1 MKWNITA
8 KDLENFCNTNPRRA
22 QELLPNLTYK
32 LIKASVELE
41 QIYLPKGSSISNPG
55 YDGFIKTKDRHRI
68 IPIGKSIW
76 EFGTDQKISSKAE
89 KDYKK
94 RLHNSDPNI
103 TFIFGT
109 FRAWTKKDIFCK
121 KYTDKHK
128 WKEVKALNSVDYEA
142 WLEDHPSIALHLA
155 QEIGK
160 LPPQNIKLISARL
173 EDWRKQTQVELKDE
187 LVLCNRENEQFAFI
201 NSLKNKNGLINIIA
215 PIESEGLIFSLS
227 IIEKNTD
234 YTDRTLIIQ
243 SQDVWDNIVEVYN
256 GLILFYEGFEPNNI
270 GYATS
275 KHLVVRISRNNKEIT
290 KEHNDIYLTKQDK
303 TRVLEKMGFS
313 TLEANKINK
322 DTFGNLDF
330 IAIHPKLKPIDNN
343 ILIKLEKIIKNDLHS
358 YLPLFL
364 AGSWD
369 TSYTGDVNFLEAI
382 SEKKYI
388 DLKKHIE
395 NIKITNLLEIAGLHY
410 HKILLKK
417 LIINYFY
424 NYTIDD
430 LFLENIKN
438 VFLEKDKTFKE
449 KQASISNFTFT
460 HSRFLRKELAD
471 TLVILAVDNPNNQHK
486 IDKTIEDII
495 DKNNI
500 VESIFN
506 LKDVLGLLAEASPR
520 GIINQFKLLV
530 KNKKERE
537 LLKRFFE
544 KDTFLFDDSQCLFY
558 TLKIIAWDHNY
569 FTEVVKVLFELGKND
584 FCKKECL
591 ITLQTLFTGWIH
603 NTNTPHNKRI
613 ALLENFY
620 TNNSEVIWNI
630 LCGILPSNYEVQ
642 IGHSYPKHRNW
653 HNGFEFN
660 SKNISNEYSEYI
672 EAATQLILKNTNNLE
687 KSFYCISILTKINTK
702 YQSDFVDK
710 LETFLKNA
718 NNKKKFEIKQK
729 ITEQIEN
736 IKNYNW
742 PVSRECI
749 TKMQK
754 LVESICFNNPLYE
767 NLHLFQY
774 HGKENSEHLHT
785 QRLQAIKNICQQ
797 AGVRYIFILIRE
809 SSSIV
814 CGKIGEIIYEIN
826 YLKFE
831 STMFKWLV
839 SNTKN
844 KQLCARGFFLRNIDK
859 ILQDNIKLKSITA
872 QQRIELFKI
881 SKPDNTKLKILKEQ
895 NLDEQKHYWENFTI
909 YVEQDSDLI
918 SSIFYTLLSFNMPEK
933 ALLFLGVSLSMWI
946 SFDKIKINIEDITN
960 AMLQVD
966 PKKCNGDEERYYYG
980 EIIKKLQEVDL
991 NLFIMFNIEWKFLQ
1005 LRNFNCIFSLRYML
1019 QNPHSFIDLIFPNNN
1034 DMQKLDSKSKKAY
1047 EENLFYFLKF
1057 FSFLNPITNQPI
1069 LNTDEMKKWI
1079 EEVINYA
1086 TKTQP
1091 DDKILYL
1098 KYIIGD
1104 LLWQFINSHE
1114 ATSLSSKILKIIDE
1128 YLEDSQIKDG
1138 FIQEGLGLPKIT
1150 CEKVDEIGEKE
1161 KQEAEKYNKYA
1172 IFFRDKFFI
1181 NLFECFLKKSNQC
1194 TRKAIF
1200 EDEYKKIIQLA

>member
-1 MKWNITA
+1 MKWNIAA

-22 QELLPNLTYK
+22 QELLPNLTYR

-76 EFGTDQKISSKAE
+76 EFGTDQKINSKAE

-94 RLHNSDPNI
+94 RLHNSDSDI

-121 KYTDKHK
+121 KYTDEHK
-128 WKEVKALNSVDYEA
+128 WKEVKALNSVDYED

-173 EDWRKQTQVELKDE
+173 EDWRKQTQVVLKDE

-215 PIESEGLIFSLS
+215 PVELEGLIFSLS
-227 IIEKNTD
+227 TIEKNTD
-234 YTDRTLIIQ
+234 YIDRALVIQ
-243 SQDVWDNIVEVYN
+243 SQGAWNNIVEDYS

-275 KHLVVRISRNNKEIT
+275 KHLVVRISSNNKAIA
-290 KEHNDIYLTKQDK
+290 KKHNDIYLTKQDK
-303 TRVLEKMGFS
+303 TQALEKMGFS

-330 IAIHPKLKPIDNN
+330 IAIHPKLKPIDNKM
-343 ILIKLEKIIKNDLHS
+343 LIRLEKIIKNDLHS

-364 AGSWD
+364 AGAWD
-369 TSYTGDVNFLEAI
+369 TSYEEDVNFLEAI

-395 NIKITNLLEIAGLHY
+395 NMKNANLLEIAGSHY

-424 NYTIDD
+424 NYIIDD

-438 VFLEKDKTFKE
+438 VFLEKNKTFKE
-449 KQASISNFTFT
+449 KQSFISNFAFT

-471 TLVILAVDNPNNQHK
+471 TLIILAMDNPNNQHK
-486 IDKTIEDII
+486 IDKIIEDII

-500 VESIFN
+500 AESIFN
-506 LKDVLGLLAEASPR
+506 LKDVLNLLAEASPR
-520 GIINQFKLLV
+520 AIINQFKLLA

-544 KDTFLFDDSQCLFY
+544 KDTFLFDNSHYLFY
-558 TLKIIAWDHNY
+558 TLKIIAWDQNY
-569 FTEVVKVLFELGKND
+569 FAEVVKVLFELEKND
-584 FCKKECL
+584 FYKKECL
-591 ITLQTLFTGWIH
+591 STLHTLFAGWIH

-630 LCGILPSNYEVQ
+630 LCGILPSGYEIQ
-642 IGHSYPKHRNW
+642 IGLSYPKHRNW
-653 HNGFEFN
+653 YDGFEIN
-660 SKNISNEYSEYI
+660 SKNISKEYSEYI

-687 KSFYCISILTKINTK
+687 KSFFCVSILTKINTR

-718 NNKKKFEIKQK
+718 NSKKKFEIKQK
-729 ITEQIEN
+729 ITEQIKN
-736 IKNYNW
+736 IRNYNLS
-742 PVSRECI
+742 VSCECI

-754 LVESICFNNPLYE
+754 LAESICFNDPIYE

-774 HGKENSEHLHT
+774 HVQDNSEQLRT

-809 SSSIV
+809 SSSII
-814 CGKIGEIIYEIN
+814 CEKIGEIIYEIN

-844 KQLCARGFFLRNIDK
+844 KQLCAKGFFFRNIDK

-895 NLDEQKHYWENFTI
+895 NLKEQKQYWENFTI
-909 YVEQDSDLI
+909 YSEQDSDLI
-918 SSIFYTLLSFNMPEK
+918 SSIFYTLLSFNIPEK
-933 ALLFLGVSLSMWI
+933 ALLFLGVSLMQI
-946 SFDKIKINIEDITN
+946 PFDKIKINIEDITN

-966 PKKCNGDEERYYYG
+966 PKKCNEDNERYWYG

-1005 LRNFNCIFSLRYML
+1005 LRNFNCISSLRYML

-1047 EENLFYFLKF
+1047 MENYFYFLNC

-1069 LNTDEMKKWI
+1069 LNTEEMKKWI
-1079 EEVINYA
+1079 EEVINHA
-1086 TKTQP
+1086 VKTQS
-1091 DDKILYL
+1091 DDNILHL
-1098 KYIIGD
+1098 KHIIGE
-1104 LLWQFINSHE
+1104 LLWRFVSSHE
-1114 ATSLSSKILKIIDE
+1114 ATSLSSEILKTIDE
-1128 YLEDSQIKDG
+1128 YLDDSQIKDG
-1138 FIQEGLGLPKIT
+1138 FIHEGLGLPKIT
-1150 CEKVDEIGEKE
+1150 IGEGGEKE

-1172 IFFRDKFFI
+1172 VFFRDNFFI
-1181 NLFECFLKKSNQC
+1181 NLSECFLEKSNQC
-1194 TRKAIF
+1194 TRKAIS
-1200 EDEYKKIIQLA
+1200 EDEYKKITQLT